1 MPSVATLAPLTE
13 SDLMRI
19 LTEVKGSLQSQY
31 MALFGYSGV
40 EIRFTTRALREI
52 ARKAIARG
60 GGARALRA
68 IMV

>member
-1 MPSVATLAPLTE
+1 
-13 SDLMRI
+13 MRI